1 LNGRPDSLRY
11 NVRVETLLSI
21 GSGIGLSSVAGIRA
35 YLPLAL
41 VGIFA
46 RLGLF
51 DLPTP
56 FDLLSSWS
64 VITVLL
70 ALAFVES
77 GLDKVPALDSVL
89 DVVQTPVRIVAGAL
103 LFSAALEAGL
113 DVGAIP
119 ELAAGGG
126 IAGAVAVSKA
136 LLRPPANA
144 ASAGVSA
151 PFLSA
156 FEDVVAVVGGVLAVL
171 VPLVSLVLV
180 AFLLF
185 FFYRVRK
192 RRGRKFGGLR
202 ILGD

>member
-1 LNGRPDSLRY
+1 LNGRPDPLRY

-21 GSGIGLSSVAGIRA
+21 GSGIGLSSVAGVRA

-41 VGIFA
+41 AGLFA

-51 DLPTP
+51 ELAPP
-56 FDLLSSWS
+56 FDLLSNWL
-64 VITVLL
+64 VITALL
-70 ALAFVES
+70 ALAVVES
-77 GLDKVPALDSVL
+77 VLDKVPALDSVL

-126 IAGAVAVSKA
+126 IAGAVAGSKA

-156 FEDVVAVVGGVLAVL
+156 FEDVVAIVGGVLAVL
-171 VPLVSLVLV
+171 VPLVPLVLV